1 MESWIVTLAGCGRQH
16 EIYKMDTMEIKQT
29 STSPPSLTMINK
41 LVKLLPLLAIAVAVP
56 TFAAS
61 NHSSFNHGHGQLAEG
76 PMGDRLNDLNLTP
89 EQKTKLDQLRS
100 ATKAQMDAVFTPE
113 QRQKLQEIK
122 SQRQANRAG
131 RERLNLTTEQK
142 AQLKAIHQN
151 TRTKMKALLTPEQQ
165 ALWREGGG
173 RHHHGRDGHGGPEDG
188 GQMDKL
194 NLTAEQKAKM
204 AELRAAAKTQ
214 MDAVLTP
221 EQQQQAQLGKE
232 RRRAM
237 RDSWQSLNLTPEQ
250 KTKLKAIRE
259 SSKQQFDAILTSE
272 QKAKLKAKHHG
283 GRYHRM

>member
-1 MESWIVTLAGCGRQH
+1 M
-16 EIYKMDTMEIKQT
+16 M
-29 STSPPSLTMINK
+29 NK

-76 PMGDRLNDLNLTP
+76 PMGDRLNDLNLTS

-100 ATKAQMDAVFTPE
+100 ATKAQMDEVFTPE

-131 RERLNLTTEQK
+131 RERLNLTPEQK

-151 TRTKMKALLTPEQQ
+151 TRAKMKALLTPEQQ
-165 ALWREGGG
+165 ALWVEGGG
-173 RHHHGRDGHGGPEDG
+173 RHHCGLEGGGPEG
-188 GQMDKL
+188 GGRMDKL
-194 NLTAEQKAKM
+194 NLTNEQKAKM
-204 AELRAAAKTQ
+204 AELRAAAKAQ
-214 MDAVLTP
+214 LDAVLTP

-250 KTKLKAIRE
+250 KTKLKAIRA
-259 SSKQQFDAILTSE
+259 SSKQQLDAILTPE
-272 QKAKLKAKHHG
+272 QKAKLKAKHHD
-283 GRYHRM
+283 GRYHRV